1 MTSPIDGRVA
11 DINRRIHGATARID
25 QVGNELGEYARAS
38 AEAATYVGDELRR
51 LEDMIAEMRG
61 QWLEEVYRQRLER
74 ARTVGLEALDAD
86 LAAVLNAAAGHQG
99 FAAQAHLFFN
109 PPVTVEL
116 SPGAARLGDVNE
128 RIVEFPFAMGALSR
142 LEPPARI
149 LDIGSAESTFPLSA
163 ASLGYDVTAI
173 DLTPLSFSHP
183 NLTSF
188 AGRLEDWEPP
198 AEPFAAAFLIS
209 TIEHVGLGAYGE
221 DPYGSPE
228 PGTGGDRAMIER
240 IRELLAPDG
249 LLVLTTPFGPA
260 AVSAFQRT
268 YDAKAL
274 GLLLDGWEIL
284 EQRTIVQRDR
294 LVWLPPSESGGDT
307 AGVAMV
313 VATPRRT

>member
-25 QVGNELGEYARAS
+25 EVGNELGDYARAS
-38 AEAATYVGDELRR
+38 AEAASYVGDELRR
-51 LEDMIAEMRG
+51 LEDMLAEMRG
-61 QWLEEVYRQRLER
+61 HWLEEAYRQRLER
-74 ARTVGLEALDAD
+74 AKSVGLKALDAD

-116 SPGAARLGDVNE
+116 SPGEARLGDVNE
-128 RIVEFPFAMGALSR
+128 RIVEFPFAMAALSR

-163 ASLGYDVTAI
+163 ASLGYEATAI
-173 DLTPLSFSHP
+173 DLTPLPFSHP
-183 NLTSF
+183 NLTTF
-188 AGRLEDWEPP
+188 AGRFEDWEPP
-198 AEPFAAAFLIS
+198 AEPFAAVFLIS

-228 PGTGGDRAMIER
+228 PGTGGDRAMLER
-240 IRELLAPDG
+240 IRDLLAPDG

-260 AVSAFQRT
+260 GVSTFQRT

-274 GLLLDGWEIL
+274 GSLLDGWEIL
-284 EQRTIVQRDR
+284 QQRTIVQRDR
-294 LVWLPPSESGGDT
+294 LVWVPPSEPGGDE

-313 VATPRRT
+313 VATPRRA